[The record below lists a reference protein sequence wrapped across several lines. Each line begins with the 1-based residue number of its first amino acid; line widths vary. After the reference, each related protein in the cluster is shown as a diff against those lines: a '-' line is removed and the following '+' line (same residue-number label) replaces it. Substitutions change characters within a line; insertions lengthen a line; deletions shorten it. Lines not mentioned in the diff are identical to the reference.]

1 MDKAQFPLEAINR
14 DKAQFPRKTKE
25 HALLDAID
33 GDKAQ
38 FLRKT
43 MDKAQFSLEAMDGDN
58 TVSLEDNG

>member
-1 MDKAQFPLEAINR
+1 MDKEQ
-14 DKAQFPRKTKE
+14 
-25 HALLDAID
+25 ALLEAID

-43 MDKAQFSLEAMDGDN
+43 MDKAQCPLEAMDGDN